1 MLPQKSSNENSA
13 LRHPTK
19 SPKVNRS
26 REYRPWRE
34 RISAVSAMGAVGSL
48 AGYNP
53 RKQRE
58 ISAARTSGERV
69 VSGGW
74 RSKGNWGRTVS
85 ARREA
90 GGWMRMKKSYVEG
103 VAAHNGPEFMRRR
116 SRGRR
121 RSVDR
126 GNGGLGIEPR
136 NVECPGRRRCREKR
150 KATRRA
156 PSWRGARRP
165 RAVRDP
171 MHAGTPSTR
180 KPGGPWIAWRGC
192 AKPQRQGYGRNPLMH
207 GPGKS
212 DPPIVPGKRPNKPG
226 RPGAEAV
233 EGRGGAKGTAG
244 RQSTGRTQSRETV
257 SQALAC
263 VREAAKRNRNERF
276 SAPTTLVVIPEECQ
290 SIPITGYRT
299 HYRAATALRSRC
311 RAYWVK
317 G

>member
-1 MLPQKSSNENSA
+1 
-13 LRHPTK
+13 
-19 SPKVNRS
+19 
-26 REYRPWRE
+26 
-34 RISAVSAMGAVGSL
+34 
-48 AGYNP
+48 
-53 RKQRE
+53 
-58 ISAARTSGERV
+58 
-69 VSGGW
+69 
-74 RSKGNWGRTVS
+74 
-85 ARREA
+85 
-90 GGWMRMKKSYVEG
+90 
-103 VAAHNGPEFMRRR
+103 MRRR

-156 PSWRGARRP
+156 PSWRGARWP

-180 KPGGPWIAWRGC
+180 KPGGPWIAWRGR
-192 AKPQRQGYGRNPLMH
+192 AGPQRQGYGRNPLMH

-276 SAPTTLVVIPEECQ
+276 TSLMHHMTPDLLAWAFHQLKPKAAPGIDGVTWEE
-290 SIPITGYRT
+290 
-299 HYRAATALRSRC
+299 HAASLD
-311 RAYWVK
+311 
-317 G
+317 

>member
-1 MLPQKSSNENSA
+1 
-13 LRHPTK
+13 
-19 SPKVNRS
+19 
-26 REYRPWRE
+26 
-34 RISAVSAMGAVGSL
+34 
-48 AGYNP
+48 
-53 RKQRE
+53 
-58 ISAARTSGERV
+58 
-69 VSGGW
+69 
-74 RSKGNWGRTVS
+74 
-85 ARREA
+85 
-90 GGWMRMKKSYVEG
+90 
-103 VAAHNGPEFMRRR
+103 MRRR

-180 KPGGPWIAWRGC
+180 KPGGPWIAWRGG
-192 AKPQRQGYGRNPLMH
+192 AGPQRQGYGRNPLMH

-276 SAPTTLVVIPEECQ
+276 TSLMHHVTPELLPGP
-290 SIPITGYRT
+290 SISSRQGRLPASTG
-299 HYRAATALRSRC
+299 
-311 RAYWVK
+311 
-317 G
+317 